1 MKIDN
6 YAFVRVRWSDNNVTM
21 LTTEKD
27 NSENPEDSR
36 YYVALLGKSYGREG
50 FEDGQ
55 PLHTSAIKEYSEDG
69 NKVVT
74 YSGSVYELGE
84 KNPGYVAYEK
94 AVEKGIPIIREW
106 AIGVIEE
113 TEALYLQGDWDNP
126 EDDFFRKQIVAQE
139 GPILTTVDGN
149 KVFVDWI
156 SINLIQL
163 RHLRSENRRGQ
174 LKGDKF
180 YGMAFE
186 PDIFA
191 NDWKSSRAGGAGM
204 LSVEY
209 AKDKG
214 II

>member
-6 YAFVRVRWSDNNVTM
+6 YAFVRVRWSDHKATM

-27 NSENPEDSR
+27 NSENPEDSQ
-36 YYVALLGKSYGREG
+36 YYVALLGEGYGREG
-50 FEDGQ
+50 FKDGEH
-55 PLHTSAIKEYSEDG
+55 LHTSAIKEYTDDG
-69 NKVVT
+69 KVVT

-84 KNPGYVAYEK
+84 KNPGYIAYEK
-94 AVEKGIPIIREW
+94 AVAEGVPIIREW
-106 AIGVIEE
+106 AIGTIEG
-113 TEALYLQGDWDNP
+113 TDALYLQGDIGNP
-126 EDDFFRKQIVAQE
+126 DDDFFRKQIVAQE

-156 SINLIQL
+156 SINLMQL
-163 RHLRSENRRGQ
+163 RHLRSENRRGN
-174 LKGDKF
+174 LKGEKF
-180 YGMAFE
+180 CCMAFE

-191 NDWKSSRAGGAGM
+191 NDWKFSRAGGAVTLG
-204 LSVEY
+204 EEF